1 MSNQTGAAT
10 ERGKADKVM
19 DKVGD
24 ATDQVKDMAASAAA
38 EVRETGSHLVDEGK
52 EKARELSHRAGEA
65 ARSRADQEKERVTQ
79 GMRSVADALR
89 KGGQELPADRS
100 QYRPLLTNVADRVED
115 VSGYLEA
122 RDVDALTQDVRRFA
136 RDHTPLFLGGAF
148 ALGVIGARFLKSSGS
163 AARSAQFD
171 EYDTSTGYD
180 GPDRHGRLL
189 PEQGTDGS
197 APTDYRGAGGFNA

>member
-1 MSNQTGAAT
+1 MSNQAGAAT
-10 ERGKADKVM
+10 DRGAADKVK
-19 DKVGD
+19 DKIGD
-24 ATDQVKDMAASAAA
+24 ATDQVKDRAASATA
-38 EVRETGSHLVDEGK
+38 EVREAGGHLVDEGK

-79 GMRSVADALR
+79 GMRSVAEALR

-163 AARSAQFD
+163 TARSGQFD
-171 EYDTSTGYD
+171 QDDAAAGYD

-189 PEQGTDGS
+189 PEHGTDGS
-197 APTDYRGAGGFNA
+197 EPADHRGAGGFNA